1 MTSKQK
7 SLVTF
12 GDYLWMQEV
21 EKVLG
26 PERAPLF
33 CDAYSI
39 RKQVNMTK
47 NSAAGLLVQGNCTLS
62 PRSDP
67 HDEFRG
73 KNVPILLQP
82 LERVA
87 AQGGNVRN
95 ECGVA
100 YLA

>member
-47 NSAAGLLVQGNCTLS
+47 NSAAGLLVQVCNA
-62 PRSDP
+62 
-67 HDEFRG
+67 E
-73 KNVPILLQP
+73 
-82 LERVA
+82 
-87 AQGGNVRN
+87 
-95 ECGVA
+95 
-100 YLA
+100 